1 MNMLSTVP
9 ATAGIDRIAGIDVD
23 QLLRDLGEASV
34 RTSPVELFRLCLSAQ
49 RVLVQVV
56 PSGGAR

>member
-1 MNMLSTVP
+1 MSMLSTVP

-23 QLLRDLGEASV
+23 QLLRDLDEASV
-34 RTSPVELFRLCLSAQ
+34 CTSPIGVFRLWLSAQ
-49 RVLVQVV
+49 RGLVQVA